1 MAKFGNVMRK
11 RVLMALQDGMTDK
24 EASDQYK
31 VPVAQIE
38 RWRSAGNK
46 MFSFGPKQ
54 IAIQQQ
60 MRKPRPAE
68 NLFDPEIARA
78 RREEEERKTI
88 TGRILE
94 DLTTTPEDYLSGPE
108 VGPSALPPKEVVSV
122 TALTAAERRAKQRQE
137 AAARYAQKKR
147 AEREARD
154 PAYAARQE
162 AKRAGLKPS
171 KPKSPTPVPTARD
184 QMPYL
189 FDPNTS
195 DAPAYV
201 PLPLLTPLPET
212 SFTSLVAGAQ
222 RRAPAAERPAPG
234 RLQRIEPRPAY
245 FPIAVHPDAFAS
257 RPSRGTEQP
266 VSEAGAILNG
276 RYAGKYAAQ
285 QTGYGTRAASGVGWL
300 PKGSMSTRIAQR
312 KQDRLSSWR

>member
-31 VPVAQIE
+31 VPVSQIE

-68 NLFDPEIARA
+68 NLFDPEIAKA

-88 TGRILE
+88 SGRILE
-94 DLTTTPEDYLSGPE
+94 DLTASPEDFMVGPE
-108 VGPSALPPKEVVSV
+108 VEPTIQAPKEVVAV
-122 TALTAAERRAKQRQE
+122 TALTAAERRAKLRKE
-137 AAARYAQKKR
+137 ASARYALKKR
-147 AEREARD
+147 AAREARD
-154 PAYAARQE
+154 PTYAARQA
-162 AKRAGLKPS
+162 AKRAGLTPGKEQL
-171 KPKSPTPVPTARD
+171 PVPTARD

-189 FDPNTS
+189 FEPNGS
-195 DAPAYV
+195 DVPVYAQV
-201 PLPLLTPLPET
+201 PLTTPLPET
-212 SFTSLVAGAQ
+212 SFTSLIAGDRQQNTSAGA
-222 RRAPAAERPAPG
+222 RPATG

-245 FPIAVHPDAFAS
+245 SPIAVHPDAFAS
-257 RPSRGTEQP
+257 RPSRGMEQP
-266 VSEAGAILNG
+266 IAEAGPILNG
-276 RYAGKYAAQ
+276 RYAGKYAAE
-285 QTGYGTRAASGVGWL
+285 QTGYGTRAASGVAWL
-300 PKGSMSTRIAQR
+300 PKGSMATRIAQR
-312 KQDRLSSWR
+312 KQERLSSWR